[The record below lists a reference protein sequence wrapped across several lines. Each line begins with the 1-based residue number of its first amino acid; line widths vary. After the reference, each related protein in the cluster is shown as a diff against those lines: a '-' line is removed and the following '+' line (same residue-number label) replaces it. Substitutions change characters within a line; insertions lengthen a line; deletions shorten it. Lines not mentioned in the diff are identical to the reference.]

1 MKELHN
7 FAGLPYKDVDP
18 SICRFMPSL
27 SDLAAHCVDPNS
39 HISWGIGEEKLVIL
53 VEIKHKAGN
62 FRQRS
67 EIYSL

>member
-1 MKELHN
+1 MKEFHN
-7 FAGLPYKDVDP
+7 FTCLADKDVDLP
-18 SICRFMPSL
+18 IGRIATGL
-27 SDLAAHCVDPNS
+27 SNLTAHCVDPSS

-53 VEIKHKAGN
+53 VEIKHKVVN

>member
-1 MKELHN
+1 MKEFHDFTCL
-7 FAGLPYKDVDP
+7 ADKDVDL
-18 SICRFMPSL
+18 SICRFKPGL
-27 SDLAAHCVDPNS
+27 SNLAAHCVDPNS

-53 VEIKHKAGN
+53 VEIKHKAVN